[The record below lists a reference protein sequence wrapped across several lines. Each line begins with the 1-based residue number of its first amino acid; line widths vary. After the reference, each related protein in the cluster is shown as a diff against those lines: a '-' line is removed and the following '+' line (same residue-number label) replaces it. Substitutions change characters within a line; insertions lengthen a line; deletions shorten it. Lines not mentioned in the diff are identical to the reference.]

1 MAGFG
6 SGPFGQNPAGQAD
19 WARNVLFNTI
29 PQAYQKA
36 DADNGHLL
44 ERLQEGAFPSFDNLR
59 EHIRQFGDLR
69 DAFLVRAAWSEF
81 EFLTLGKQI
90 IPTGAIEQT
99 GAQGRV
105 FSSGTF
111 TAQDRATR
119 FTPADIGKQLIIRR
133 SSVQVNNQQTFTVSG
148 FINDKEIFTDPL
160 IAVDAGPMRWEM
172 RPTIEIPTDEV
183 EVEIRGGD
191 PRLVE
196 IGWQVFDGAKQFSV
210 LTRQMYYQSVL
221 NNQQLNEREFTDGTV
236 DAAGTVGSPS
246 YTFTQTDIGKLIFV
260 GPLSDG
266 ASVLTEIGDVEAG
279 RAVVGR
285 LVVSGKEK
293 RPLGKITYA
302 YLTTADRLV
311 TIFHS
316 YEALPN
322 LPLVVSFQSDALSQ
336 QRFDIT
342 VRLAT
347 DAGSN
352 ITTIPSDIVTAIGLN
367 PTISRYVE
375 AYRTVTPGVETVVAA
390 FDRAPIK
397 GLRLPETTKE
407 FFWAVRPFARITL
420 KGGLPLG
427 VVSSEG
433 FDLSIPPSGGGDP
446 LHPTPTTTRV
456 FALSSPFEPT
466 DIGKLLSIHGSPL
479 GNDGCYEVVGV
490 GTSGDRAFVKA
501 VLLADPANCYWELRT
516 APIIRPDPTRLNPLD
531 CEVQTHAQ
539 ALLDIFARDFGIEVD
554 TQQVDDRQRAW
565 VRQVSQWIAVKGTVA
580 SVIDVAHLSGFNVN
594 VLSLFAVT
602 PTPGTPPG
610 SGFNYIY
617 IADPGR
623 SRLTGT
629 ITNNAGMAEFSDP
642 TQSFVAA
649 DVGRVFNTGNSA
661 SVAPVNDNFWVIQT
675 VLSPTLVRLFQPSIG
690 ANLGPIENWNYVEPN
705 NGLLTSSIGDIFTT
719 TIPAYP
725 RMDDVD
731 LDYLAIMADILLRSA
746 TNRPG
751 IDTLCS
757 AQSVTV
763 GSLVIDPNALTPH
776 LPLGVAAITAIT
788 SVLNVHTLTITGDE
802 ISVYTGGD
810 WQFTDSAGNVRFIDA
825 PPVLISLG
833 LPVLVPYIDLNAI
846 PQIATTYP
854 NATYQITTQATIPPV
869 LGPVAFTYLCESGIV
884 FDCSICPTYRVLI
897 ELTKTAKLLSEGDLA
912 NDLAFERVQ
921 RLIDDTLPAN
931 AAPIYVLLP

>member
-1 MAGFG
+1 MGGFG
-6 SGPFGQNPAGQAD
+6 SGPFGRNPAGQAD
-19 WARNVLFNTI
+19 WARNVLFDTI
-29 PQAYQKA
+29 PQVYQKA
-36 DADNGHLL
+36 DTEGLL
-44 ERLQEGAFPSFDNLR
+44 ERLQEGSFPSFDNLR

-69 DAFLVRAAWSEF
+69 DPFLVRAAWSEF

-99 GAQGRV
+99 GAQARV

-111 TAQDRATR
+111 TAQDRTTR
-119 FTPADIGKQLIIRR
+119 FSPKDIGKQIIIRR
-133 SSVQVNNQQTFTVSG
+133 SSVQVNNQQTFSITG
-148 FINDKEIFTDPL
+148 FINEKEVFTDPL

-172 RPTIEIPTDEV
+172 RPRIEIPVDEV

-191 PRLVE
+191 PRLIE

-221 NNQQLNEREFTDGTV
+221 NNQQLNEREFKDGEV

-246 YTFTQTDIGKLIFV
+246 YTFTQTDIGKLIFL

-285 LVVSGKEK
+285 LVVPGTLKD
-293 RPLGKITYA
+293 PFGKITYA
-302 YLTTADRLV
+302 YRTTADRLV

-322 LPLVVSFQSDALSQ
+322 LPLVVSFQSDAISQ

-367 PTISRYVE
+367 PTILRYVE
-375 AYRTVTPGVETVVAA
+375 AYRTVTPGVETPVAA

-397 GLRLPETTKE
+397 GLRLPETDGP

-427 VVSSEG
+427 VVDNEN
-433 FDLSIPPSGGGDP
+433 FDLTIPPTVGPDL

-456 FALSSPFEPT
+456 FSPSASFEVT
-466 DIGKLLSIHGSPL
+466 DIGKLLSIHGSIL
-479 GNDGCYEVVGV
+479 GNDGCYEIVGV
-490 GTSGDRAFVKA
+490 NAAGDRAFVEA
-501 VLLADPANCYWELRT
+501 FLRADASVCYWETRT

-531 CEVQTHAQ
+531 CEVQVHAQ

-554 TQQVDDRQRAW
+554 EQQVDDRQRAW
-565 VRQVSQWIAVKGTVA
+565 VRQVSQWIAVKGTAA
-580 SVIDVAHLSGFNVN
+580 SVVDVAHLSGFDVN
-594 VLSLFAVT
+594 VLPLFTVVAS
-602 PTPGTPPG
+602 PGTSP
-610 SGFNYIY
+610 SAGFNYIY
-617 IADPGR
+617 VADPGR

-629 ITNNAGMAEFSDP
+629 ITNNAGFAEFSDP
-642 TQSFVAA
+642 TQSFVAS
-649 DVGRVFNTGNSA
+649 DVGRVLNTGNSA
-661 SVAPVNDNFWVIQT
+661 SFAPVNDNFWVIQT
-675 VLSPTLVRLFQPSIG
+675 VVSPTVVRLFQPSIG

-705 NGLLTSSIGDIFTT
+705 NGLLTSSIGQLFTAT
-719 TIPAYP
+719 VPTFP

-731 LDYLAIMADILLRSA
+731 LDYVAIMADILLRTA
-746 TNRPG
+746 FDRPG
-751 IDTLCS
+751 IDVMCD
-757 AQSVTV
+757 VEPVIV
-763 GSLVIDPNALTPH
+763 GSTVVNPDALSASGGSTI
-776 LPLGVAAITAIT
+776 LSIA
-788 SVLNVHTLTITGDE
+788 SVLNVHTLTVQGDDL
-802 ISVYTGGD
+802 SVYIGGD
-810 WQFTDSAGNVRFIDA
+810 WQFTDSAGNIRFVDS
-825 PPVLISLG
+825 PPVLVSLG
-833 LPVLVPYIDLNAI
+833 LPVLVPYLDLNAV

-854 NATYQITTQATIPPV
+854 NALYTITTQSTIPPV
-869 LGPVAFTYLCESGIV
+869 VGPVAFTYICNIV
-884 FDCSICPTYRVLI
+884 LDCNICATYRVLI

-912 NDLAFERVQ
+912 NDQAFERVT
-921 RLIDDTLPAN
+921 RLVDDALPAN